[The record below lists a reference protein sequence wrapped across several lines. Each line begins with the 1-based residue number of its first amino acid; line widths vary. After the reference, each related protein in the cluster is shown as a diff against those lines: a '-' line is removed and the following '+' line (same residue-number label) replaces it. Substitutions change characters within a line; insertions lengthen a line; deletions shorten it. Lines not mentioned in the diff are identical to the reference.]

1 MILSLGIG
9 MLMGCSTGKNEN
21 TTSQNSQ
28 EANQQVETFRL
39 STHSKDRAVLL
50 PGELLPYY
58 TTEIFARV
66 DGYVEEV
73 RVDRGVEVTKGQVLA
88 VLSAP
93 ELKAELS
100 RAMASTHK
108 SKAMMETAR
117 ARYNRLLK
125 ASETEGAVAPN
136 DLEVAK
142 NQYEADSAAY
152 LAAQNE
158 QGAFRQIADFLVI
171 RAPFA
176 GKITERLTSPGELVG
191 PKGSVKKPLFVL
203 EDQQRL
209 RLTVAVPEVEIA
221 NINHLDSVTFTLDA
235 YPDKTFSG
243 MFARRS
249 NSLDPATRSESVEF
263 EVDNSQYHLQ
273 ANMYAQVELY
283 VKRPI
288 TTFLVPKSA
297 LVMNTER
304 LFVIRANQGKA
315 EWIDV
320 RQGNQLGEEV
330 EVFGP
335 LKEGDIL
342 LTNGDEEI
350 TPGMA
355 VNI

>member
-1 MILSLGIG
+1 MLSLGMGLLI
-9 MLMGCSTGKNEN
+9 GCSSGKSEKA
-21 TTSQNSQ
+21 TSQNSQ
-28 EANQQVETFRL
+28 EVNQQVETFRL
-39 STHSKDRAVLL
+39 TIQSKDRAVLL

-58 TTEIFARV
+58 ATEVFARV

-73 RVDRGVEVTKGQVLA
+73 RVDRGAQVSKGQILA

-100 RAMASTHK
+100 QAVASTHK
-108 SKAMMETAR
+108 SKAMLETAK
-117 ARYNRLLK
+117 ARYKRLLK
-125 ASETEGAVAPN
+125 TSETEGAVAPN

-158 QGAFRQIADFLVI
+158 QGAFQQVADFLVI

-176 GKITERLTSPGELVG
+176 GKITERLASPGELVG

-235 YPDKTFSG
+235 YPDKSFTG
-243 MFARRS
+243 VFARRS
-249 NSLDPATRSESVEF
+249 NSLDPSTRSESVEF

-273 ANMYAQVELY
+273 ANMYAQVELH

-288 TTFLVPKSA
+288 ATFLVPMSA
-297 LVMNTER
+297 LVTNTER
-304 LFVIRANQGKA
+304 QFVIRANQGKI

-320 RQGNQLGEEV
+320 RKGNQFGEEV

-335 LKEGDIL
+335 LQEGDIL

-350 TPGMA
+350 TPGMS